1 MNGGG
6 GARAFRPTWLRLGE
20 AVAILVE
27 RGVARELARASL
39 RRAIE
44 SGKRVRV
51 SGSDPDPFAG
61 ALRYRVHTEI
71 RHYVGTKWWAQPK
84 LNFPASTIEVR
95 SGGDP
100 GSSDEFE
107 IKPRWQLIE
116 IWAGDIEHLWPGPS
130 AISEGSGAT
139 VGHEGAAVK
148 ALASHLKIEITRDEK
163 IEITRDEAAEWL
175 QKSGYKLGKRA
186 FQRVWPE
193 ARGQAGLPRLAS
205 PGRKPKTRQ

>member
-116 IWAGDIEHLWPGPS
+116 IWAGDIEHLWPVPS

-139 VGHEGAAVK
+139 VGRENAAII
-148 ALASHLKIEITRDEK
+148 ALASHLRSNRNLTRG
-163 IEITRDEAAEWL
+163 EAASWCHQE
-175 QKSGYKLGKRA
+175 GFKLSERG
-186 FQRVWPE
+186 FQSRVWPR
-193 ARGQAGLPRLAS
+193 AREQAVLPAKAP
-205 PGRKPKTRQ
+205 PGRKPKSSRVTR

>member
-116 IWAGDIEHLWPGPS
+116 IWAGDIEHLWPVPS

-139 VGHEGAAVK
+139 VGHESAAVK
-148 ALASHLKIEITRDEK
+148 ALASHLKIEK
-163 IEITRDEAAEWL
+163 QLTRDEAAEWL
-175 QKSGYKLGKRA
+175 RKSGYKLGKRA

>member
-6 GARAFRPTWLRLGE
+6 GTLAFRPTWLQLNE
-20 AVAILVE
+20 AIAILVE
-27 RGVARELARASL
+27 RGVKREVAKKSL
-39 RRAIE
+39 RRAIA
-44 SGKRVRV
+44 SGTRV
-51 SGSDPDPFAG
+51 SLQSTGGPLTSFAG
-61 ALRYRVHTEI
+61 ALRYRVHTEF
-71 RHYVGTKWWAQPK
+71 RHYVGSKWWAQSQ
-84 LNFPASTIEVR
+84 LNFPASTIEVP

-116 IWAGDIEHLWPGPS
+116 IWAGDIEHLWPVPS

-139 VGHEGAAVK
+139 IGHESAAVK
-148 ALASHLKIEITRDEK
+148 ALASHLKIEK
-163 IEITRDEAAEWL
+163 QLTRDEAAEWL
-175 QKSGYKLGKRA
+175 GKSGYKLGKRA
-186 FQRVWPE
+186 FQRVWTE